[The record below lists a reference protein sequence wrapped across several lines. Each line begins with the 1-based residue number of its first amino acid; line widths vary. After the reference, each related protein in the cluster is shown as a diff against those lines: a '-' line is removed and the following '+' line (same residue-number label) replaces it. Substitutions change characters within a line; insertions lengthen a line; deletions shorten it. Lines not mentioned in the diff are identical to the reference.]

1 MAILASSVLSRVRTQ
16 LIDTNTVRWTDDELL
31 KWLSDG
37 QRTVVSAIPNASATI
52 TTQVLAAGSLQT
64 IASAGYML
72 LTVYRNVNGR
82 AVYEVDRGSLDR
94 ETPTWQSQTPT
105 ATVTAFF
112 RDETDPRSFWVYPP
126 NTGGGTLTLSYS
138 AQPAEL
144 TATTDALSV
153 RDIYA
158 TPLFDYVMFRA
169 HQKDDDYSAN
179 PGVAQQYLS
188 NFSAFLAS
196 QTGFS
201 TPKGT

>member
-1 MAILASSVLSRVRTQ
+1 
-16 LIDTNTVRWTDDELL
+16 
-31 KWLSDG
+31 
-37 QRTVVSAIPNASATI
+37 
-52 TTQVLAAGSLQT
+52 
-64 IASAGYML
+64 ML

-126 NTGGGTLTLSYS
+126 NTGGGTVTLSYS

-201 TPKGT
+201 PPKGT